1 MSGTTPI
8 AKTTLPFGT
17 SRNERIDDT
26 TTIIVGEGICVVNTV
41 FGSSNLI
48 CKKKDNT
55 IRMFID
61 Y

>member
-1 MSGTTPI
+1 M
-8 AKTTLPFGT
+8 LPFGT

-26 TTIIVGEGICVVNTV
+26 TTIIVGEGICVVNTLSLGAPILFV
-41 FGSSNLI
+41 
-48 CKKKDNT
+48 KKKDNT